1 MDLTPKRKAA
11 VDKEVSKALRS
22 RTISGG
28 GENNSA
34 KVRIDIPVLYPKNL
48 DVYLKKIKIW
58 DTLTKKGIVQTRG
71 Q

>member
-11 VDKEVSKALRS
+11 VDKAVSKALRS
-22 RTISGG
+22 KTISGG
-28 GENNSA
+28 GENTSA
-34 KVRIDIPVLYPKNL
+34 KVRIDIPVLYPKNV
-48 DVYLKKIKIW
+48 DVYLKERKIW